1 MSEDNKKNKF
11 EGETF
16 NQIIRESMHKGSD
29 VYSVTQLLENF
40 DEKQKEEVLNTVKGL
55 AGIVDR
61 IKYLAARVE
70 EQEQEKSDG

>member
-1 MSEDNKKNKF
+1 
-11 EGETF
+11 
-16 NQIIRESMHKGSD
+16 MHKGSD

-40 DEKQKEEVLNTVKGL
+40 DEKQKEEVLNTVRGL
-55 AGIVDR
+55 ASIVDR